1 MNLYSYSGPVYEFDR
16 IVDNRWQGQT
26 VAAAEAKAEAY
37 TAAQK
42 EAAAANNLWALYD
55 AVRKAEGD
63 KAKAKAEK
71 AYSTLKVEVLPR

>member
-1 MNLYSYSGPVYEFDR
+1 AEE
-16 IVDNRWQGQT
+16 
-26 VAAAEAKAEAY
+26 AEAEAKAEAY

-71 AYSTLKVEVLPR
+71 AYRKAVAKADKQIEKKLAAKK